1 MSHKIT
7 RAALL
12 TTALMGATGAFAA
25 AVTPLGTPM
34 EDALSRGSLLALA
47 VAGLL
52 LGVAVVRRKQ
62 GR

>member
-1 MSHKIT
+1 MSHQMT

-12 TTALMGATGAFAA
+12 ATALMGATGAFAA
-25 AVTPLGTPM
+25 GIAPLGTPM